1 MKSDIRETCRAR
13 YAELGIE
20 KYGSVYEGDI
30 EVLYMILNRHIKAW
44 VKTLGCSMPT
54 MHMSKRVKISKCRN
68 GMIREAYL
76 FVNSFYWNQRE
87 AISFNK
93 DGFIGFAGWADDLN
107 VKPICEAFLEWCD
120 YMEGCNDG
128 D

>member
-1 MKSDIRETCRAR
+1 MKCGIRDKARERYDQLHIDRYSD
-13 YAELGIE
+13 
-20 KYGSVYEGDI
+20 VYEGDI
-30 EVLYMILNRHIKAW
+30 EVLYMILNRHLKAW
-44 VKTLGCSMPT
+44 TRTLGCAQPT

-76 FVNSFYWNQRE
+76 FVNSFHWTQRE
-87 AISFNK
+87 AVSFNK

-120 YMEGCNDG
+120 YMEGCKD